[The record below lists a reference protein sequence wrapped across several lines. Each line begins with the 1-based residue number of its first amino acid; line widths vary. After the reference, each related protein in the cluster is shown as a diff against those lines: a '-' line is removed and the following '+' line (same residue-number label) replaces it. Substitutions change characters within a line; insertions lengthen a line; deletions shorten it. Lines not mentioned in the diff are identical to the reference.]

1 VDRLTARI
9 GQVCGWGAGLGLA
22 VLAAVCALQILW
34 RYVLNAPLPW
44 PEEVARLLLVWLT
57 YLGAVSV
64 TESGLHVAIGVVHER
79 LPPSGRRV
87 ADLLG
92 ELVALGFA
100 AALTAGGLAFMA
112 SMRGILLPALQ
123 LPLNV
128 LCAAVPV
135 AGGLHVVLHGAALV
149 RWVRAPLCSQRVP
162 R

>member
-1 VDRLTARI
+1 MDQLTARI
-9 GQVCGWGAGLGLA
+9 GQVCGWAAGLGLA
-22 VLAAVCALQILW
+22 ALTAVCALQVLC
-34 RYVLNAPLPW
+34 RYALNAPLPW

-64 TESGLHVAIGVVHER
+64 TESGLHVAIGVVHEH
-79 LPPSGRRV
+79 LPPSGRRA

-92 ELVALGFA
+92 ELVALGFS
-100 AALTAGGLAFMA
+100 AALAAGGLALMM

-149 RWVRAPLCSQRVP
+149 RWLRAPLRLPGAP